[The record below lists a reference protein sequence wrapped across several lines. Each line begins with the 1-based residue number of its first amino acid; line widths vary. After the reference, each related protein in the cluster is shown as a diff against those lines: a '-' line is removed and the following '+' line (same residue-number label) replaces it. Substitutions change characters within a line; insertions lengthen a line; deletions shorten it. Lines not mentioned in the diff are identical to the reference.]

1 MWNVNPNRV
10 WVEKWMI
17 DQPNSRLVILIWE
30 LSYNW
35 RVKRSITKTTK
46 KKYDT
51 INNGDTDNVDGDEFP
66 EMEAEKNPEGDSGVE
81 NEEEKQKERKAA
93 EERQK
98 EENLKTLFKGCKFF
112 LGREVNRWSIYYNR

>member
-1 MWNVNPNRV
+1 M
-10 WVEKWMI
+10 
-17 DQPNSRLVILIWE
+17 
-30 LSYNW
+30 
-35 RVKRSITKTTK
+35 VKGTITKTTK
-46 KKYDT
+46 KKYNT
-51 INNGDTDNVDGDEFP
+51 INDCDTDNVDGDEFP

-112 LGREVNRWSIYYNR
+112 LGREVNR